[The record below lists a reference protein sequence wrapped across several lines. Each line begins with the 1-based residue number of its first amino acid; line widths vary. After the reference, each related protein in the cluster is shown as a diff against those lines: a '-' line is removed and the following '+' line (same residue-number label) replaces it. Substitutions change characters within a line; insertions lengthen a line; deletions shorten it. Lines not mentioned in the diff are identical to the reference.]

1 MMFDYGGIQYEFKG
15 GDAKYEDINH
25 DGNINELDIVY
36 LGSSLPKLTGGFG
49 IQLNYGRFNV
59 NMRFNYRIGQK
70 VVNGARMTAENMYEN
85 NNQSR
90 AVNWRW
96 HNEGDIAVIPRALH
110 DFGYNWLG
118 SDRFMEDA
126 SFLRMNFIT
135 MSYSVPTKQL
145 TQFGIKSLSLNL
157 NFNNVFVL
165 TKYSGADPEVSQ
177 GGYSAARDN
186 GRTPRSKQFT
196 LGINIGF

>member
-1 MMFDYGGIQYEFKG
+1 
-15 GDAKYEDINH
+15 
-25 DGNINELDIVY
+25 
-36 LGSSLPKLTGGFG
+36 
-49 IQLNYGRFNV
+49 
-59 NMRFNYRIGQK
+59 MRFNYRIGQK
-70 VVNGARMTAENMYEN
+70 VINRARMTAENMYSN

-96 HNEGDIAVIPRALH
+96 HNEGDEAVIPRALY
-110 DFGYNWLG
+110 DYGYNWLG

-135 MSYSVPTKQL
+135 MSYNFPTKRL
-145 TQFGIKSLSLNL
+145 TQFGIKSLSFNL

-177 GGYSAARDN
+177 GGYSAATDS

-196 LGINIGF
+196 LGINVGF